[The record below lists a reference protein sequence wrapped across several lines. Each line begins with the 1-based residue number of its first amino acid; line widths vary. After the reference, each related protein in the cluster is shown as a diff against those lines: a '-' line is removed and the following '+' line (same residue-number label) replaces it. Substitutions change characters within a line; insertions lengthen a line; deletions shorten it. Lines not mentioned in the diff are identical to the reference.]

1 MKHAKHIILVFAV
14 MAALAA
20 SASGQVQISAQVDSG
35 RDIYVGEGF
44 GFYIVIQGSDKA
56 GQVDLEPLR
65 EYNPQSMGSRKQ
77 SSLNI
82 INGKTTQRITT
93 IMTYNLTA
101 SQAGRIRLPSLTVEH
116 EGKTY
121 QTNPVAVNI
130 IKPGTTDQLDLEV
143 TLSQQQCYVGQPVI
157 MTVKFYISADIG
169 DFQFNIPAFNS
180 EAFYIEDPDVSNP
193 QAKLYRL
200 NTGIT
205 VLVSQYKVVHN
216 NKDSFLVS
224 FSKVLIPKRSGKIA
238 MQPASVSAAVAV
250 GRTRSQ
256 DPFDSFF
263 GSQVRYRRFMVTSE
277 PLELEVL
284 PLPEQEKPAQFYGLV
299 GQYTISSSA
308 TPTKVNVGDPITL
321 TVKIGG
327 SKYLK
332 PVQWPALEQMPALAA
347 NFKIPSQKASPTIDS
362 GFKVFTQTIRANNDQ
377 VTEIPPIPL
386 AYFDAEQGRYVTAKT
401 EPIKLEVAP
410 TKILTNADLEGSDF
424 APINREIEAIRK
436 GLSANY
442 EALETLDNM
451 SFSPLAALAS
461 PGYAVLW
468 AVPLLGL
475 VSSFFIKLFSHT
487 SPEKAAARRRRQACG
502 KALGQLKKLRVEG
515 VPPSNRGLEARDTIQ
530 QNEQLVSIMKQYI
543 GEKFDKTAGSL
554 TPDECY
560 DAIIAATQDSQSAGK
575 YKAIIAGFEAGHYAP
590 MEIKINSDQINQVSE
605 LVRSIEK
612 GPHFVKRSQN
622 GNPKNCSPST
632 SLRVKRGLSSCR
644 AKTRHRK

>member
-1 MKHAKHIILVFAV
+1 MKHAKHIIPVFAV

-20 SASGQVQISAQVDSG
+20 SASGQVQVSAQVDSG
-35 RDIYVGEGF
+35 RDIYVGESF
-44 GFYIVIQGSDKA
+44 NFYVVIQGSDNA
-56 GQVDLEPLR
+56 GNVDLEPLR
-65 EYNPQSMGSRKQ
+65 QYNPQSMGSRKQ

-82 INGKTTQRITT
+82 INSKTTRRVTT
-93 IMTYNLTA
+93 IMTYSLTA
-101 SQAGRIRLPSLTVEH
+101 SQAGRIRLPSLAVEH

-143 TLSQQQCYVGQPVI
+143 TLSQQRCYVGQPII
-157 MTVKFYISADIG
+157 MTVKFYISANIG
-169 DFQFNIPAFNS
+169 EFQFNIPAFS
-180 EAFYIEDPDVSNP
+180 SDDFYIEEPDVSNP
-193 QAKLYRL
+193 QVKMYRL

-205 VLVSQYKVVHN
+205 VMVSQYRVVH
-216 NKDSFLVS
+216 KDKESILLS

-250 GRTRSQ
+250 GRSRSQ

-263 GSQVRYRRFMVTSE
+263 SSQVRYKRFMVTSE

-284 PLPEQEKPAQFYGLV
+284 SLPQQDKPAQFYGLV
-299 GQYTISSSA
+299 GQYTISASA

-332 PVQWPALEQMPALAA
+332 PVQWPALEQVPALVA
-347 NFKIPSQKASPTIDS
+347 NFKIPSQKSSPTIDNS
-362 GFKVFTQTIRANNDQ
+362 FKVFTQTIRANNDQ
-377 VTEIPPIPL
+377 VVEIPPIPL

-442 EALETLDNM
+442 DSLEMLDDM

-475 VSSFFIKLFSHT
+475 ITSFLVKLFSHT

-502 KALGQLKKLRVEG
+502 KALAQLKKLGVEG
-515 VPPSNRGLEARDTIQ
+515 VPPSNRGQDARDTIQ
-530 QNEQLVSIMKQYI
+530 QNEQLVSIMKNYI

-560 DAIIAATQDSQSAGK
+560 DAIIAATQDTQSADK
-575 YKAIIAGFEAGHYAP
+575 YRAIIAGFEAGRYAP
-590 MEIKINSDQINQVSE
+590 MEITIDSDKIRQVGE

-612 GPHFVKRSQN
+612 
-622 GNPKNCSPST
+622 NC
-632 SLRVKRGLSSCR
+632 RI
-644 AKTRHRK
+644 

>member
-1 MKHAKHIILVFAV
+1 MEHVKHIILVFAI
-14 MAALAA
+14 MTALTA
-20 SASGQVQISAQVDSG
+20 SASGQVQVSAQVDSG
-35 RDIYVGEGF
+35 KDIYVGEAF
-44 GFYIVIQGSDKA
+44 TFYIVIQGSDNA

-65 EYNPQSMGSRKQ
+65 QYNPQSMGNRKQ
-77 SSLNI
+77 SSINI
-82 INGKTTQRITT
+82 INNKRTQSTTT
-93 IMTYNLTA
+93 IMTYTLTA
-101 SQAGRIRLPSLTVEH
+101 SQAGRIQLPSLTVEH

-157 MTVKFYISADIG
+157 MTVKFYISTNIG

-180 EAFYIEDPDVSNP
+180 DAFYIEEPDVSNP

-200 NTGIT
+200 NTGIPIT
-205 VLVSQYKVVHN
+205 VSQYRVVHN
-216 NKDSFLVS
+216 DKDSILLS
-224 FSKVLIPKRSGKIA
+224 FSKVLIPKQSGKIA

-263 GSQVRYRRFMVTSE
+263 GSQVSYRRFMVTSE

-284 PLPEQEKPAQFYGLV
+284 PLPQQDKPAQFYGLV
-299 GQYTISSSA
+299 GQYTISASA
-308 TPTKVNVGDPITL
+308 TPTTVNVGDPITL

-332 PVQWPALEQMPALAA
+332 PVQWPALEQVPALAA

-362 GFKVFTQTIRANNDQ
+362 EFKVFTQTIRANNDQ
-377 VTEIPPIPL
+377 VSEIPPIPL
-386 AYFDAEQGRYVTAKT
+386 AYFDAEQGRYVTATT

-424 APINREIEAIRK
+424 TPINREIEAIRK

-442 EALETLDNM
+442 EALETLDDM
-451 SFSPLAALAS
+451 SFSPLAAIGS
-461 PGYAVLW
+461 PGYTVLW

-475 VSSFFIKLFSHT
+475 ITSFLVKIFSHT
-487 SPEKAAARRRRQACG
+487 SPEKAAARRHRQACG
-502 KALGQLKKLRVEG
+502 KALGQLKKLCVEG

-530 QNEQLVSIMKQYI
+530 QNELLVSIMKQYI

-554 TPDECY
+554 TPDDCY
-560 DAIIAATQDSQSAGK
+560 DAIIAATQDTQSADK
-575 YKAIIAGFEAGHYAP
+575 YKTIIAGFEAGRYAP
-590 MEIKINSDQINQVSE
+590 MEIKTDSDKIRQVSE

-612 GPHFVKRSQN
+612 
-622 GNPKNCSPST
+622 NC
-632 SLRVKRGLSSCR
+632 RI
-644 AKTRHRK
+644 

>member
-1 MKHAKHIILVFAV
+1 M
-14 MAALAA
+14 
-20 SASGQVQISAQVDSG
+20 
-35 RDIYVGEGF
+35 
-44 GFYIVIQGSDKA
+44 
-56 GQVDLEPLR
+56 
-65 EYNPQSMGSRKQ
+65 
-77 SSLNI
+77 
-82 INGKTTQRITT
+82 TQNITT
-93 IMTYNLTA
+93 IMTYTLTA
-101 SQAGRIRLPSLTVEH
+101 SQAGPIRLPSLAVDH

-157 MTVKFYISADIG
+157 MTVKFYVSADIG
-169 DFQFNIPAFNS
+169 EFQFNIPVFS
-180 EAFYIEDPDVSNP
+180 SDDFYIEEPDVSNP

-205 VLVSQYKVVHN
+205 VMVSQYRLVHKD
-216 NKDSFLVS
+216 KDSILLS
-224 FSKVLIPKRSGKIA
+224 FSKVLIPKRSGKIV

-263 GSQVRYRRFMVTSE
+263 GSQVSYRRFMVASE
-277 PLELEVL
+277 ALELEVL
-284 PLPEQEKPAQFYGLV
+284 PLPEQDKPAQFYGLV
-299 GQYTISSSA
+299 GQYTISASA

-332 PVQWPALEQMPALAA
+332 PVQWPALEQVPALAA
-347 NFKIPSQKASPTIDS
+347 NFKIPSQKASPTIDNE
-362 GFKVFTQTIRANNDQ
+362 FKVFTQTIRANNDQ

-386 AYFDAEQGRYVTAKT
+386 AYFDAEQGRYATAQT

-410 TKILTNADLEGSDF
+410 TKILTNADMEGSDF
-424 APINREIEAIRK
+424 TPINREIEAIRK

-442 EALETLDNM
+442 EALETLDDM
-451 SFSPLAALAS
+451 SFSPLAALGS

-475 VSSFFIKLFSHT
+475 VSSFLAKLFSHT
-487 SPEKAAARRRRQACG
+487 SPEKAAARRRRQACN
-502 KALGQLKKLRVEG
+502 KALGQLKKLGVEG
-515 VPPSNRGLEARDTIQ
+515 VSPSDRGQDARDTIQ
-530 QNEQLVSIMKQYI
+530 QNEQLVSIMKNYI
-543 GEKFDKTAGSL
+543 GNRFDKTAGSL

-560 DAIIAATQDSQSAGK
+560 DAIIAATQDSQSADK
-575 YKAIIAGFEAGHYAP
+575 YRAIIAGFEAGRYAP
-590 MEIKINSDQINQVSE
+590 MEIKIDPDKIRQVSE

-612 GPHFVKRSQN
+612 
-622 GNPKNCSPST
+622 NC
-632 SLRVKRGLSSCR
+632 RR
-644 AKTRHRK
+644 